1 MSKTLY
7 KFVKRFFD
15 ILFSISLLIF
25 LSPLLLVVSF
35 LIWIT
40 DGGGIFVKEPLRKG
54 KGGVNFKMYKFRT
67 MIPDAHS
74 QLLNNPKYKD
84 LKAKWGINGNKMS
97 IQEDSRIT
105 RIGRILRKCDIDEL
119 PQLINVLL
127 GEMSIVG
134 PRPSYDYEIAQHL
147 KKYPNDKK
155 YLKQIFT
162 IRPGITGIW
171 QVSGRNDI
179 KLHNRFIMEARYVK
193 EMNFLTDLKILLK
206 TPIVVLTRKGA
217 YE

>member
-7 KFVKRFFD
+7 KFIKRFFD

-105 RIGRILRKCDIDEL
+105 RIGRI
-119 PQLINVLL
+119 
-127 GEMSIVG
+127 
-134 PRPSYDYEIAQHL
+134 
-147 KKYPNDKK
+147 
-155 YLKQIFT
+155 
-162 IRPGITGIW
+162 
-171 QVSGRNDI
+171 
-179 KLHNRFIMEARYVK
+179 
-193 EMNFLTDLKILLK
+193 
-206 TPIVVLTRKGA
+206 
-217 YE
+217 